1 MRVLNAIQRVLMLL
15 LLIPVVAI
23 ILDTILR
30 AFDAREGNP
39 IVDAV
44 RSVADRFIL
53 DPFTD
58 VFPDQSYLQTAAVAL
73 AGYGVIT
80 LLVVF
85 LFRGLR
91 SLAKSRPAPKAAP
104 APSPRSAPT
113 QSAPAASASSET
125 SAAGSETAEK
135 KA

>member
-1 MRVLNAIQRVLMLL
+1 MRVLNAIQRLLMLL

-30 AFDAREGNP
+30 AFNAREGNP

-44 RSVADRFIL
+44 RSAADTFIL
-53 DPFTD
+53 SPFTD

-91 SLAKSRPAPKAAP
+91 SLVASRPAPKTPPP
-104 APSPRSAPT
+104 APSPRSD
-113 QSAPAASASSET
+113 SAKQRSDDDAET
-125 SAAGSETAEK
+125 TRQTS
-135 KA
+135 

>member
-1 MRVLNAIQRVLMLL
+1 MRVLNAIQRVILLL

-30 AFDAREGNP
+30 AFDAREGNA

-44 RSVADRFIL
+44 RSAANSFIL
-53 DPFTD
+53 APFTD

-91 SLAKSRPAPKAAP
+91 SLVSARPAPKTPPPAP
-104 APSPRSAPT
+104 APRSSAPPQT
-113 QSAPAASASSET
+113 TATAPAD
-125 SAAGSETAEK
+125 AAESK
-135 KA
+135 KS